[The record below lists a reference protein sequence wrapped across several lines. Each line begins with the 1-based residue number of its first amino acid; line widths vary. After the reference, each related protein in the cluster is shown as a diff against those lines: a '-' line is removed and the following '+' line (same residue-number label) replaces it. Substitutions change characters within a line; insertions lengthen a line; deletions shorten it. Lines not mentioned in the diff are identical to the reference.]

1 MDTETQKILD
11 IKHSKN
17 VGVELEEEYDT
28 NNYKLFHL
36 QLKSLF
42 ILFFLFFLCLIL
54 LYYTIKNN
62 LSDKTESYTYK
73 KIYLNIFEEFQ
84 YTLFDEKILLRYR
97 EQQNEFC
104 DKKGKYLRE
113 EFEDQLKIA
122 NVSYLSQS
130 YKMYV
135 YKKND
140 TVSSQILQMGNWE
153 EDETSNLLTALTFY
167 SSIKQLKREEIYVLD
182 IGSNIGWYTLFL
194 AKYGYNILSFDVS
207 NVNNYILKKNYC
219 LNRELNITIINKGL
233 YSDEKICDLY
243 VNTSNL
249 GDGLV
254 FCDYQENL
262 NNLNKTGAALLTK
275 LSNFESFLLKKN
287 LALIKIDVEGSEG
300 KAIEGGIK
308 LITKHHVPFI
318 FLEFCP
324 QNLIKHG
331 TDPRQFLKLFMKNG
345 YKIAWYNFFSNDY
358 LSIDEIMEKAGNGS
372 MNLYIVHS
380 RTIKKYYN

>member
-372 MNLYIVHS
+372 MYLYIVHS

>member
-275 LSNFESFLLKKN
+275 LSNFESFLLKNN

-345 YKIAWYNFFSNDY
+345 YKISWYNFFSNDY

>member
-11 IKHSKN
+11 VKHNKN
-17 VGVELEEEYDT
+17 IGVELEEEYDT
-28 NNYKLFHL
+28 NNYKLLHL
-36 QLKSLF
+36 KLKSLF
-42 ILFFLFFLCLIL
+42 ILFFLFLLCLLL
-54 LYYTIKNN
+54 LYYSIKNN
-62 LSDKTESYTYK
+62 LSDVTESYTYK
-73 KIYLNIFEEFQ
+73 KIYLDIFEEFQ

-104 DKKGKYLRE
+104 DKRGKFLRK
-113 EFEDQLKIA
+113 EFETQLKIA

-130 YKMYV
+130 CKMYV

-140 TVSSQILQMGNWE
+140 IVSSQILQMGNWE
-153 EDETSNLLTALTFY
+153 EDETNNLLTALTFY

-182 IGSNIGWYTLFL
+182 IGSNIGWYTLFI
-194 AKYGYNILSFDVS
+194 AKFGYNILSFDAS

-275 LSNFESFLLKKN
+275 LSNFESFLLKNN
-287 LALIKIDVEGSEG
+287 LALIKMDVEGSEG

-308 LITKHHVPFI
+308 LITKHHIPFI
-318 FLEFCP
+318 FLEFSP

-331 TDPRQFLKLFMKNG
+331 TDPRQFLKLFIKNG

-358 LSIDEIMEKAGNGS
+358 LSIDEIMERAGNGS

>member
-104 DKKGKYLRE
+104 DKKGKFLRK

>member
-1 MDTETQKILD
+1 
-11 IKHSKN
+11 
-17 VGVELEEEYDT
+17 
-28 NNYKLFHL
+28 
-36 QLKSLF
+36 
-42 ILFFLFFLCLIL
+42 
-54 LYYTIKNN
+54 
-62 LSDKTESYTYK
+62 
-73 KIYLNIFEEFQ
+73 
-84 YTLFDEKILLRYR
+84 
-97 EQQNEFC
+97 
-104 DKKGKYLRE
+104 
-113 EFEDQLKIA
+113 
-122 NVSYLSQS
+122 
-130 YKMYV
+130 MYV

-140 TVSSQILQMGNWE
+140 IVSSQILQMGNWE
-153 EDETSNLLTALTFY
+153 EDETNNLLTALTFY

-182 IGSNIGWYTLFL
+182 IGSNIGWYTLFI
-194 AKYGYNILSFDVS
+194 AKFGYNILSFDAS

-275 LSNFESFLLKKN
+275 LSNFESFLLKNN
-287 LALIKIDVEGSEG
+287 LALIKMDVEGSEG

-308 LITKHHVPFI
+308 LITKHHIPFI
-318 FLEFCP
+318 FLEFSP

-331 TDPRQFLKLFMKNG
+331 TDPRQFLKLFIKNG

-358 LSIDEIMEKAGNGS
+358 LSIDEIMERAGNGS